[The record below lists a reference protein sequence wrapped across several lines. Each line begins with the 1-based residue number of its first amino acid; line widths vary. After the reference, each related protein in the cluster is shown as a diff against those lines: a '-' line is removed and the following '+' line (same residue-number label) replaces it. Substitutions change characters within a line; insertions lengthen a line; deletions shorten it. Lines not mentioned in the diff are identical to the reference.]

1 MSLKDLQLP
10 PLLHSESVCC
20 HCLTQVRCLFPSL
33 SVRRGSQRHITNGIS
48 KSKFIK
54 TNAGE
59 TSGNLS
65 SWPAEVTNQIV
76 QKPRVIKHHGSLTK
90 PRFLEQLESHLKREL
105 EALDTHGIKVQELRL
120 QVFQEVF
127 GYLIEEF
134 KTYKP
139 IFSAIKNE
147 YDITLAHL
155 REQIRDLQP
164 LRAKLVLVSEQCE
177 KRILDQRVQ
186 ERDELRALK
195 KECQRLQRVI
205 ESMSGQQTALQIQV
219 DHLKE
224 DLATQYQLYR
234 DERDARK
241 LLITRIST
249 MTSTQDTEHDDNNE
263 EDESEDPV
271 VVKMALQVCREDLT
285 KVQVELNRL
294 QAEYSDVVPRRD
306 WDNLNHMH
314 EETLIK
320 LGTLQTDFDQLK
332 SEYDTFLEVHH
343 QLAPAVLHSNPS
355 VLQHGSDNKHIVT
368 TPRPNWEQC
377 SDILGG
383 SERCKELFEGQSS
396 QKRLEILL
404 QQKNGQNE
412 FFTGLGT
419 SSDVPIYLQYDG
431 KLKKLELKKAD
442 VVRVIKDIWREKTS
456 ENEKNDDFRDLQTF
470 LHSYLV
476 EHYKDKAGE
485 WAYSLMESIQ
495 NNLEDDLICLFNDI
509 LIGKVDESIYHGQ
522 TQLLSHLLKVLIQ
535 SDTTQCGSLTVLEF
549 SEALKKAFP
558 LKADQDIE
566 ELLAVAQ
573 TELKSNGVR
582 IAYQTL
588 YTEDTDA
595 RHKEFLS
602 LVKKQATAER
612 LQYISELR
620 MQLEG
625 KGEVDAGHLRTA
637 FKIIDPS
644 LDSETLDWNLSV
656 AFQTKECELQDQAL
670 NTEVLLQRLSVANVN
685 RAGPK

>member
-1 MSLKDLQLP
+1 MSLKELQLP
-10 PLLHSESVCC
+10 PLLHSES
-20 HCLTQVRCLFPSL
+20 L
-33 SVRRGSQRHITNGIS
+33 SVSRGSQQPITNGIS
-48 KSKFIK
+48 RSKFIK

-59 TSGNLS
+59 TSGNLL

-76 QKPRVIKHHGSLTK
+76 QKPRGIKHHGSLTK

-147 YDITLAHL
+147 YDVTLAHL
-155 REQIRDLQP
+155 REQIRDLLP

-195 KECQRLQRVI
+195 RECQRLQRVI
-205 ESMSGQQTALQIQV
+205 ESMRGQQTALQIQV

-263 EDESEDPV
+263 GYNEEDESEDPV

-306 WDNLNHMH
+306 WDNLNHIH

-320 LGTLQTDFDQLK
+320 LETLQTDFDQLK
-332 SEYDTFLEVHH
+332 SEYDTLLEVHR
-343 QLAPAVLHSNPS
+343 QSAPAVLHSS
-355 VLQHGSDNKHIVT
+355 QSELQHIVT

-404 QQKNGQNE
+404 QQMNGQND

-419 SSDVPIYLQYDG
+419 SSDVPIYLQYEG
-431 KLKKLELKKAD
+431 QLKNLKLKKAD

-456 ENEKNDDFRDLQTF
+456 ENEKNDDSRDLQMF

-485 WAYSLMESIQ
+485 WAYSLMEIIQ

-522 TQLLSHLLKVLIQ
+522 TQLLSYLLKVLIQ

-549 SEALKKAFP
+549 SDALRKAFP

-588 YTEDTDA
+588 YTEDTDG

-625 KGEVDAGHLRTA
+625 KGEVDAEHLRTA
-637 FKIIDPS
+637 FKTIDPS

-656 AFQTKECELQDQAL
+656 AFQTKECELQTQAL

>member
-10 PLLHSESVCC
+10 PLLHSES
-20 HCLTQVRCLFPSL
+20 L
-33 SVRRGSQRHITNGIS
+33 SVSRGSQRHITNGIS

-59 TSGNLS
+59 TSGSLS

-105 EALDTHGIKVQELRL
+105 EALDTHGFKVQELRL

-155 REQIRDLQP
+155 RDQIRDLQP

-195 KECQRLQRVI
+195 KECLRLQRVI
-205 ESMSGQQTALQIQV
+205 ESMRGQQTALQIQV

-263 EDESEDPV
+263 GYIEEDESEDPV

-306 WDNLNHMH
+306 WDNLNHIH

-320 LGTLQTDFDQLK
+320 LETLQTDFDQLK
-332 SEYDTFLEVHH
+332 SEYDALLEVHR
-343 QLAPAVLHSNPS
+343 QSAPAVLHSNPS

-377 SDILGG
+377 LDILGG

-396 QKRLEILL
+396 QKRMEILL
-404 QQKNGQNE
+404 QQMNGQNE

-431 KLKKLELKKAD
+431 KLKKLKLKKAD

-456 ENEKNDDFRDLQTF
+456 ENE
-470 LHSYLV
+470 
-476 EHYKDKAGE
+476 
-485 WAYSLMESIQ
+485 
-495 NNLEDDLICLFNDI
+495 
-509 LIGKVDESIYHGQ
+509 KVDESIYHGQ

-549 SEALKKAFP
+549 SEALRKAFP

-588 YTEDTDA
+588 YTEDTDG

-625 KGEVDAGHLRTA
+625 KGEVDAEHLRTA

-644 LDSETLDWNLSV
+644 LDPETLDWNISV

-670 NTEVLLQRLSVANVN
+670 NTEVLLQRLSVAHVN

>member
-10 PLLHSESVCC
+10 PLLHSES
-20 HCLTQVRCLFPSL
+20 L
-33 SVRRGSQRHITNGIS
+33 SVSRGSQRHITNGIS

-59 TSGNLS
+59 TSGSLS

-164 LRAKLVLVSEQCE
+164 LRAKLVLVSEHCE
-177 KRILDQRVQ
+177 KRILEQRVQ

-195 KECQRLQRVI
+195 KECLRLQRVI
-205 ESMSGQQTALQIQV
+205 ESMRGQQTALQIQV

-263 EDESEDPV
+263 GYNEEDESEDPV

-306 WDNLNHMH
+306 WDNLNHIH

-320 LGTLQTDFDQLK
+320 LETLQTDFDQLK
-332 SEYDTFLEVHH
+332 SEYDALLEVHR
-343 QLAPAVLHSNPS
+343 QSAPAVLHSNPS

-396 QKRLEILL
+396 QKRMEILL
-404 QQKNGQNE
+404 QQMNGQNE
-412 FFTGLGT
+412 FFTGL
-419 SSDVPIYLQYDG
+419 
-431 KLKKLELKKAD
+431 
-442 VVRVIKDIWREKTS
+442 
-456 ENEKNDDFRDLQTF
+456 
-470 LHSYLV
+470 
-476 EHYKDKAGE
+476 
-485 WAYSLMESIQ
+485 
-495 NNLEDDLICLFNDI
+495 
-509 LIGKVDESIYHGQ
+509 VDESIYHGQ

-549 SEALKKAFP
+549 SEALRKAFP

-588 YTEDTDA
+588 YTEDTDG
-595 RHKEFLS
+595 RRKEFLS

-625 KGEVDAGHLRTA
+625 KGEVDAEHLRTA

-644 LDSETLDWNLSV
+644 LDPETLDWNISV

-670 NTEVLLQRLSVANVN
+670 NTEVLLQRLSVAHVN

>member
-1 MSLKDLQLP
+1 MSLKELQLP
-10 PLLHSESVCC
+10 PLLHSES
-20 HCLTQVRCLFPSL
+20 L
-33 SVRRGSQRHITNGIS
+33 SVSRGSQQSITNGIS
-48 KSKFIK
+48 RSKFIK

-59 TSGNLS
+59 TSGNLL

-76 QKPRVIKHHGSLTK
+76 QKPRGIKHHGSLTK

-147 YDITLAHL
+147 YDVTLAHL
-155 REQIRDLQP
+155 REQIRDLLP

-195 KECQRLQRVI
+195 RECQRLQRVI
-205 ESMSGQQTALQIQV
+205 ESMRGQQTALQIQV

-306 WDNLNHMH
+306 WDNLNHIH

-320 LGTLQTDFDQLK
+320 LETLQTDFDQLK
-332 SEYDTFLEVHH
+332 SEYDTLLEVHR
-343 QLAPAVLHSNPS
+343 QSAPAVLHSS
-355 VLQHGSDNKHIVT
+355 QSELQHIVT

-377 SDILGG
+377 SG
-383 SERCKELFEGQSS
+383 
-396 QKRLEILL
+396 
-404 QQKNGQNE
+404 N
-412 FFTGLGT
+412 
-419 SSDVPIYLQYDG
+419 
-431 KLKKLELKKAD
+431 
-442 VVRVIKDIWREKTS
+442 
-456 ENEKNDDFRDLQTF
+456 
-470 LHSYLV
+470 
-476 EHYKDKAGE
+476 
-485 WAYSLMESIQ
+485 
-495 NNLEDDLICLFNDI
+495 
-509 LIGKVDESIYHGQ
+509 
-522 TQLLSHLLKVLIQ
+522 
-535 SDTTQCGSLTVLEF
+535 
-549 SEALKKAFP
+549 
-558 LKADQDIE
+558 
-566 ELLAVAQ
+566 
-573 TELKSNGVR
+573 R
-582 IAYQTL
+582 I
-588 YTEDTDA
+588 
-595 RHKEFLS
+595 
-602 LVKKQATAER
+602 
-612 LQYISELR
+612 
-620 MQLEG
+620 
-625 KGEVDAGHLRTA
+625 
-637 FKIIDPS
+637 
-644 LDSETLDWNLSV
+644 
-656 AFQTKECELQDQAL
+656 
-670 NTEVLLQRLSVANVN
+670 
-685 RAGPK
+685 

>member
-1 MSLKDLQLP
+1 MSLKELQLP
-10 PLLHSESVCC
+10 PLLHSE
-20 HCLTQVRCLFPSL
+20 
-33 SVRRGSQRHITNGIS
+33 RGSHRHINNGIS
-48 KSKFIK
+48 RSKLIK
-54 TNAGE
+54 NNAGE
-59 TSGNLS
+59 ISVNLS
-65 SWPAEVTNQIV
+65 SWPAEVTNQTV
-76 QKPRVIKHHGSLTK
+76 SKPREIKHQGSLTK

-105 EALDTHGIKVQELRL
+105 EALDAHGGKVQELRL
-120 QVFQEVF
+120 QIFQEVF

-139 IFSAIKNE
+139 LLSVIKNE
-147 YDITLAHL
+147 YDLTLAHL
-155 REQIRDLQP
+155 REQMRDLLP

-186 ERDELRALK
+186 ERNEMRALK
-195 KECQRLQRVI
+195 QECQRLQCVI
-205 ESMSGQQTALQIQV
+205 ESMRGQQTTLQIQV
-219 DHLKE
+219 DHLKKE
-224 DLATQYQLYR
+224 LATQYQLYR

-249 MTSTQDTEHDDNNE
+249 MHSTQDTEHDDYNG

-271 VVKMALQVCREDLT
+271 VVHMALQVCREDLT

-314 EETLIK
+314 EETFKK
-320 LGTLQTDFDQLK
+320 LKTLQTDFDKLK
-332 SEYDTFLEVHH
+332 SEYDTLLEVHR
-343 QLAPAVLHSNPS
+343 QVAPAVLHSNQS
-355 VLQHGSDNKHIVT
+355 VQQHGSDDKHIVT

-404 QQKNGQNE
+404 QQMNGQNE

-419 SSDVPIYLQYDG
+419 SSDVPIYLQYEG
-431 KLKKLELKKAD
+431 KLKNLKLKKTD
-442 VVRVIKDIWREKTS
+442 VVRVIKDIWREKTA
-456 ENEKNDDFRDLQTF
+456 ENEKNDDPRDLQVF

-485 WAYSLMESIQ
+485 WAYSLMETIQ
-495 NNLEDDLICLFNDI
+495 NNLEDDLICLFNDV
-509 LIGKVDESIYHGQ
+509 LTGKVDESIYHGQ

-549 SEALKKAFP
+549 CEALKKAFP
-558 LKADQDIE
+558 LKSDQDIE
-566 ELLAVAQ
+566 ELLTVAQ
-573 TELKSNGVR
+573 TELRSNGVR
-582 IAYQTL
+582 VAYQTL
-588 YTEDTDA
+588 YTEDTDGK
-595 RHKEFLS
+595 HKEFLS

-620 MQLEG
+620 VQLEG
-625 KGEVDAGHLRTA
+625 KGQVDAEHLRAA
-637 FKIIDPS
+637 FQTIDPS

-656 AFQTKECELQDQAL
+656 AFQTKECEIQAQAL
-670 NTEVLLQRLSVANVN
+670 STEAVIQRLSVANVK

>member
-1 MSLKDLQLP
+1 MSLKELQLP
-10 PLLHSESVCC
+10 PLLHSES
-20 HCLTQVRCLFPSL
+20 L
-33 SVRRGSQRHITNGIS
+33 SVSRGSEQPITNGIS
-48 KSKFIK
+48 RSKFIK

-59 TSGNLS
+59 TSGNLL
-65 SWPAEVTNQIV
+65 SWPAEVTNQII
-76 QKPRVIKHHGSLTK
+76 QKPRGIKHHGSLTK

-147 YDITLAHL
+147 YDVTLAHL
-155 REQIRDLQP
+155 REQIRDLLP
-164 LRAKLVLVSEQCE
+164 LRAKLVLMSEQCE

-195 KECQRLQRVI
+195 RECQRLQRVI
-205 ESMSGQQTALQIQV
+205 ESMRGQQTV

-241 LLITRIST
+241 LLITRIK
-249 MTSTQDTEHDDNNE
+249 
-263 EDESEDPV
+263 DESEDPV

-306 WDNLNHMH
+306 WDNLNHIH

-320 LGTLQTDFDQLK
+320 TDFDQLK
-332 SEYDTFLEVHH
+332 SEYDTLLEVHR
-343 QLAPAVLHSNPS
+343 QVLDQSE
-355 VLQHGSDNKHIVT
+355 LQHIVT

-404 QQKNGQNE
+404 QQMNGQND
-412 FFTGLGT
+412 FFTGLDFSIGFWIIAI
-419 SSDVPIYLQYDG
+419 IYEGQ
-431 KLKKLELKKAD
+431 LKNLKLKKAD

-456 ENEKNDDFRDLQTF
+456 ENEK
-470 LHSYLV
+470 V
-476 EHYKDKAGE
+476 CM
-485 WAYSLMESIQ
+485 AYQ
-495 NNLEDDLICLFNDI
+495 
-509 LIGKVDESIYHGQ
+509 YP
-522 TQLLSHLLKVLIQ
+522 LKMYDCHVIIIIIITLCVLIF
-535 SDTTQCGSLTVLEF
+535 SD
-549 SEALKKAFP
+549 ALRKAFP

-588 YTEDTDA
+588 YTEVNFN
-595 RHKEFLS
+595 KSIVIFLS
-602 LVKKQATAER
+602 CSVYHQCR
-612 LQYISELR
+612 
-620 MQLEG
+620 
-625 KGEVDAGHLRTA
+625 EVDAEHLRTA
-637 FKIIDPS
+637 FKTIDPS

-656 AFQTKECELQDQAL
+656 AFQTKECELQTQAL

-685 RAGPK
+685 RVGPK

>member
-1 MSLKDLQLP
+1 MSLKELQLP
-10 PLLHSESVCC
+10 PLLHYE
-20 HCLTQVRCLFPSL
+20 SL
-33 SVRRGSQRHITNGIS
+33 SVSRGSQRHITNGIS
-48 KSKFIK
+48 RSKFIK

-59 TSGNLS
+59 TSGTLS

-76 QKPRVIKHHGSLTK
+76 QKPGGIKHHGSLTK

-147 YDITLAHL
+147 YDVTLAHL
-155 REQIRDLQP
+155 REQIRDLLP

-195 KECQRLQRVI
+195 RECQRLHCVI
-205 ESMSGQQTALQIQV
+205 ESMRGQQTALQIQV

-320 LGTLQTDFDQLK
+320 LETLQTDFDQLK
-332 SEYDTFLEVHH
+332 SEYDTLLEVHR
-343 QLAPAVLHSNPS
+343 QSAPAVLHSNQS

-377 SDILGG
+377 SG
-383 SERCKELFEGQSS
+383 
-396 QKRLEILL
+396 
-404 QQKNGQNE
+404 N
-412 FFTGLGT
+412 
-419 SSDVPIYLQYDG
+419 
-431 KLKKLELKKAD
+431 
-442 VVRVIKDIWREKTS
+442 
-456 ENEKNDDFRDLQTF
+456 
-470 LHSYLV
+470 
-476 EHYKDKAGE
+476 
-485 WAYSLMESIQ
+485 SI
-495 NNLEDDLICLFNDI
+495 
-509 LIGKVDESIYHGQ
+509 
-522 TQLLSHLLKVLIQ
+522 
-535 SDTTQCGSLTVLEF
+535 
-549 SEALKKAFP
+549 
-558 LKADQDIE
+558 
-566 ELLAVAQ
+566 
-573 TELKSNGVR
+573 
-582 IAYQTL
+582 
-588 YTEDTDA
+588 
-595 RHKEFLS
+595 
-602 LVKKQATAER
+602 
-612 LQYISELR
+612 
-620 MQLEG
+620 
-625 KGEVDAGHLRTA
+625 
-637 FKIIDPS
+637 
-644 LDSETLDWNLSV
+644 
-656 AFQTKECELQDQAL
+656 
-670 NTEVLLQRLSVANVN
+670 
-685 RAGPK
+685 

>member
-1 MSLKDLQLP
+1 MSLKELQLP
-10 PLLHSESVCC
+10 PLLHSE
-20 HCLTQVRCLFPSL
+20 
-33 SVRRGSQRHITNGIS
+33 RGSQRHITNGIS
-48 KSKFIK
+48 RSKFVK

-76 QKPRVIKHHGSLTK
+76 QKPRGIKHHGYGKSLTK

-155 REQIRDLQP
+155 REQIRDLLP
-164 LRAKLVLVSEQCE
+164 LRAKLVLVSEHCE

-195 KECQRLQRVI
+195 RECQRLQRVI
-205 ESMSGQQTALQIQV
+205 ESMRGQQTALQIQV

-263 EDESEDPV
+263 GYNEEDESEDPV

-285 KVQVELNRL
+285 KVQVDLNRL

-306 WDNLNHMH
+306 WDNLNYVH

-320 LGTLQTDFDQLK
+320 LETLQTDFDQLK
-332 SEYDTFLEVHH
+332 SEYDTLLEVHC
-343 QLAPAVLHSNPS
+343 QSAPAVLHSNQS
-355 VLQHGSDNKHIVT
+355 VVQHGSDNKHIVT

-404 QQKNGQNE
+404 QQMNGQNE

-419 SSDVPIYLQYDG
+419 SSDVPIYLQYEG
-431 KLKKLELKKAD
+431 KLKNLKLKKAD
-442 VVRVIKDIWREKTS
+442 AVRVIKDIWREKNA
-456 ENEKNDDFRDLQTF
+456 ENEKSDDTRDLQMF

-495 NNLEDDLICLFNDI
+495 NNLEDDLICLLNDI
-509 LIGKVDESIYHGQ
+509 LIGKVDETIYHGQ
-522 TQLLSHLLKVLIQ
+522 IQLLSHLLKVLIQ
-535 SDTTQCGSLTVLEF
+535 SDTTQCGLLTVLEF
-549 SEALKKAFP
+549 SDALKKAFP

-566 ELLAVAQ
+566 ELLAIAQ

-588 YTEDTDA
+588 YTEDTDG

-620 MQLEG
+620 VQLEG
-625 KGEVDAGHLRTA
+625 KGEVDAEHLRTA
-637 FKIIDPS
+637 FKTIDPS
-644 LDSETLDWNLSV
+644 LDPETLDWNLSV
-656 AFQTKECELQDQAL
+656 AFQTKECELQAQAL
-670 NTEVLLQRLSVANVN
+670 NTEVVLQRLSVANVK

>member
-1 MSLKDLQLP
+1 MSLKELQLP
-10 PLLHSESVCC
+10 PLLHSE
-20 HCLTQVRCLFPSL
+20 
-33 SVRRGSQRHITNGIS
+33 RRGSHQLINSGIS
-48 KSKFIK
+48 RSKFIK
-54 TNAGE
+54 TNVGE
-59 TSGNLS
+59 TPYNTLSG
-65 SWPAEVTNQIV
+65 PAEVTNQIIP
-76 QKPRVIKHHGSLTK
+76 KPREIKHHGSLTK

-105 EALDTHGIKVQELRL
+105 EALDTHGVKVQELRL

-139 IFSAIKNE
+139 LLSAIKNE

-155 REQIRDLQP
+155 REQIRDLLP

-177 KRILDQRVQ
+177 KKILDQRVQ
-186 ERDELRALK
+186 ERDETRALK
-195 KECQRLQRVI
+195 RECQRLQRVN
-205 ESMSGQQTALQIQV
+205 ENMRGQQTALQIQV

-224 DLATQYQLYR
+224 ELANQYQLYR

-249 MTSTQDTEHDDNNE
+249 MHSTQDTEHDDNYE

-285 KVQVELNRL
+285 KVQVELNRM
-294 QAEYSDVVPRRD
+294 QAEYSDVVARRD
-306 WDNLNHMH
+306 WDNLNQVH
-314 EETLIK
+314 EANLKK
-320 LGTLQTDFDQLK
+320 LETLQTDFDQLK
-332 SEYDTFLEVHH
+332 SEYDTLLEVHR
-343 QLAPAVLHSNPS
+343 QSAPAVLHSNQS
-355 VLQHGSDNKHIVT
+355 VQQHGSDNKHIVT

-383 SERCKELFEGQSS
+383 SERCKELFKGQSS

-404 QQKNGQNE
+404 QQMNGQND

-419 SSDVPIYLQYDG
+419 SSEVPIYLQYEG
-431 KLKKLELKKAD
+431 KLKNLKLRKAD
-442 VVRVIKDIWREKTS
+442 AVRVIKDIWREKTA
-456 ENEKNDDFRDLQTF
+456 ENEKNDDARDLQVF
-470 LHSYLV
+470 LHGYFV

-485 WAYSLMESIQ
+485 WAYSLMESIR
-495 NNLEDDLICLFNDI
+495 NNLEDDLICLFHDI
-509 LIGKVDESIYHGQ
+509 LTGKVDESIYHGQ

-558 LKADQDIE
+558 LKSDQDLE

-573 TELKSNGVR
+573 TELRSNGVR

-588 YTEDTDA
+588 YTEDTDG

-620 MQLEG
+620 VQLES
-625 KGEVDAGHLRTA
+625 KGQVDAEHLRTA
-637 FKIIDPS
+637 FKTIDPT
-644 LDSETLDWNLSV
+644 LDSESLDWNLSV
-656 AFQTKECELQDQAL
+656 AFQTKECEVQAL
-670 NTEVLLQRLSVANVN
+670 NIEVVLQRLSVANVK

>member
-10 PLLHSESVCC
+10 PLLHSES
-20 HCLTQVRCLFPSL
+20 L
-33 SVRRGSQRHITNGIS
+33 SVSRGSQRHITNGIS

-59 TSGNLS
+59 TSGSLS

-105 EALDTHGIKVQELRL
+105 EALDTHGFKVQELRL

-155 REQIRDLQP
+155 RDQIRDLQP

-195 KECQRLQRVI
+195 KECLRLQRVI
-205 ESMSGQQTALQIQV
+205 ESMRGQQTALQIQV

-263 EDESEDPV
+263 GYIEEDESEDPV

-306 WDNLNHMH
+306 WDNLNHIH

-320 LGTLQTDFDQLK
+320 LETLQTDFDQLK
-332 SEYDTFLEVHH
+332 SEYDALLEVHR
-343 QLAPAVLHSNPS
+343 QSAPAVLHSNPS

-377 SDILGG
+377 LDILGG

-396 QKRLEILL
+396 QKRMEILL
-404 QQKNGQNE
+404 QQMNGQNE

-431 KLKKLELKKAD
+431 KLKKLKLKKAD

-456 ENEKNDDFRDLQTF
+456 ENEKNDDVRDLQTF

-549 SEALKKAFP
+549 SEALRKAFP

-588 YTEDTDA
+588 YTEDTDG

-625 KGEVDAGHLRTA
+625 KGEVDAEHLRTA

-644 LDSETLDWNLSV
+644 LDPETLDWNISV

-670 NTEVLLQRLSVANVN
+670 NTEVLLQRLSVAHVN